1 MKAHLFDD
9 QYTKSYDIIEIE
21 NFIKENNHLP
31 WLTPADEEQEGI
43 NMTRMTFETLEAVEN
58 IQIQVIELKKQLNL
72 AMEIIEKQNKT
83 IKKLKTNKNN

>member
-1 MKAHLFDD
+1 
-9 QYTKSYDIIEIE
+9 
-21 NFIKENNHLP
+21 
-31 WLTPADEEQEGI
+31 
-43 NMTRMTFETLEAVEN
+43 MTRMTFETLEAVEN